1 MMTLVWIMAVIGF
14 CVVGY
19 FVMGILHEV
28 QRAARQGYRIATA
41 HGRCRWDNPT
51 RKPTMR
57 MWWHCAK
64 RDFFNFYSET
74 IVGPFRLPH
83 NPKDRPRKYY

>member
-1 MMTLVWIMAVIGF
+1 MMILVWIMAAIGV

-28 QRAARQGYRIATA
+28 QRTARQGYRIATA
-41 HGRCRWDNPT
+41 MCRCHYDPV
-51 RKPTMR
+51 RKPPLK
-57 MWWHCAK
+57 MWWHCA
-64 RDFFNFYSET
+64 RQDFFNFYSET
-74 IVGPFRLPH
+74 IVGPFRLPY